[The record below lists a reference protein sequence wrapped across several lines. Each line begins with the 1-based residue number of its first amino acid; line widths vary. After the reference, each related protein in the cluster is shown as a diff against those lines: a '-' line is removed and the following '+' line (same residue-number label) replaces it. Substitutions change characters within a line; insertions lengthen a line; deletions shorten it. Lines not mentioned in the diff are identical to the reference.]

1 MRFQHASLLGVNQP
15 GDLSPSNLILP
26 AMPTPEPNGDYEM
39 INSGNDEMSQRE
51 SFRINLL
58 PANLDHERYDK
69 TPISEEEINVSR
81 ISASPKEII
90 IED

>member
-1 MRFQHASLLGVNQP
+1 MGLKHASLLGVSQP
-15 GDLSPSNLILP
+15 GDISPSNLILS

-39 INSGNDEMSQRE
+39 INSGNDQMSQRE
-51 SFRINLL
+51 SFQINLL
-58 PANLDHERYDK
+58 PTRHDTERYDK
-69 TPISEEEINVSR
+69 SPISEEEIDVSR